1 MDARVEKLAAEI
13 AALDE
18 AEQKVLFE
26 RAAELSFRQGLIG
39 LSERY
44 RERLQQDGELDRAA
58 QDILAKL
65 RQIRGEIA
73 AREYPPH
80 YQIVET

>member
-1 MDARVEKLAAEI
+1 MNAKVEELASKI

-26 RAAELSFRQGLIG
+26 RAAELSFRHGLMG

-44 RERLQQDGELDRAA
+44 RKRLRREGELDRTVEE
-58 QDILAKL
+58 ILAKL
-65 RQIRGEIA
+65 RQIREEIA
-73 AREYPPH
+73 AREYSG
-80 YQIVET
+80 